1 MAKKNYARKKSKY
14 TKKDYTTLWLIPL
27 FFIIAILPMWM
38 RGTVIDLT
46 ELEESMWIGQDTRFD
61 IFSYWKSI
69 WFILTTIGASL
80 VMAWLHFDKK
90 IKILW
95 PLWLIVPL
103 GIYLFF
109 TLVSWLNA
117 PDLSL
122 ASRGFIEIFQGVF
135 VMMSYGIIIFV
146 GFNLIRRE
154 RDLEVFVKWLWVLWG
169 LVFFIGFSQFF
180 GFDVFRWE
188 WVQRLILP
196 ARLSEL
202 VGNLNFTFGPRT
214 IYATMYNTNFVG
226 SYAAI
231 MVPISMALIL
241 YAKEPKHVTYASIF
255 FAFNVFAWY
264 GSNARSGLMGVL
276 VAAVFLGAFWFFESR
291 KQWKKMLVILGIFI
305 GLFIVTNTASGG
317 TTAAQFIGLTP
328 AGEGSLETPGG
339 EAVETA
345 YIEEFNID
353 GYEVEIVTDKKSVI
367 LTYGQD
373 SGGLSFTD
381 LDGEPLTVGINEDG
395 ALTLN
400 EEGYESFSFE
410 FNSSTSA
417 LETEFYTTGI
427 DIYLTPDGWQ
437 VQGVGGLSAETVNA
451 PRVKLL
457 DGLERVASGRGYI
470 WSRTIPMLGESFFVG
485 FGPDMYVLNF
495 PQRDF
500 SGRLNGFTLNGIN
513 DKPHNMFLQIGVNVG
528 VVALLALMSVYLFY
542 FWDSIKVYWKRN
554 FESLT
559 EYLGLGILTGIFAYL
574 VAGVFN
580 DQIISL
586 APMFY
591 AMTGVGLAINRMIK
605 ADDEKLK
612 DIDPQ
617 PE

>member
-1 MAKKNYARKKSKY
+1 MAKNNYARRSKRSRKNEY
-14 TKKDYTTLWLIPL
+14 STAWLIPL

-80 VMAWLHFDKK
+80 IMAWLHFDKK

-95 PLWLIVPL
+95 PLWLVVPL
-103 GIYLFF
+103 GIYIFF
-109 TLVSWLNA
+109 SLVSWLNA
-117 PDLSL
+117 PDLGL
-122 ASRGFIEIFQGVF
+122 AARGFIEIFQGVF
-135 VMMSYGIIIFV
+135 VMMAYGVIIFV

-154 RDLEVFVKWLWVLWG
+154 KDLNVLVKSLWVLWG

-188 WVQRLILP
+188 FVQRLILP

-231 MVPISMALIL
+231 MVPISMVLIL
-241 YAKEPKHVTYASIF
+241 YAKEPKPVAIASIF

-276 VAAVFLGAFWFFESR
+276 VAAVILGALWFFEAR
-291 KQWKKMLVILGIFI
+291 KQWKKMVIILGIFV
-305 GLFIVTNTASGG
+305 GLFIVMNTASNGS
-317 TTAAQFIGLTP
+317 TLSQFVGLTP
-328 AGEGSLETPGG
+328 AGEGSLDTPGG
-339 EAVETA
+339 EDAETA

-353 GYEVEIVTDKKSVI
+353 GYEVEIITDKKSVI

-381 LDGEPLTVGINEDG
+381 LDGTPLTVGINESG

-400 EEGYESFSFE
+400 EEGYESFSFQ
-410 FNSSTSA
+410 FNSGTSA
-417 LETEFYTTGI
+417 LETDFYATGI
-427 DIYLTPDGWQ
+427 DIFLTPEGWQ
-437 VQGVGGLSAETVNA
+437 VQGVGGLSADTVNA
-451 PRVKLL
+451 PRVQLL

-470 WSRTIPMLGESFFVG
+470 WSRTIPMLTESFFVG
-485 FGPDMYVLNF
+485 YGPDMYVLNF

-513 DKPHNMFLQIGVNVG
+513 DKPHNMFLQIAVNVG
-528 VVALLALMSVYLFY
+528 VVAFLALMSLYLFY
-542 FWDSIKVYWKRN
+542 FWDSIKVYWKRD
-554 FESLT
+554 FATLT
-559 EYLGLGILTGIFAYL
+559 EYLGLGVLTGIFAYL

-591 AMTGVGLAINRMIK
+591 AMTGVGFALNRMIK
-605 ADDEKLK
+605 ADDEKYA
-612 DIDPQ
+612 DANQ
-617 PE
+617 

>member
-1 MAKKNYARKKSKY
+1 MAKNNYARRSKRSRKNEY
-14 TKKDYTTLWLIPL
+14 STAWLIPL

-80 VMAWLHFDKK
+80 IMAWLHFDKK

-95 PLWLIVPL
+95 PLWLVVPL
-103 GIYLFF
+103 GIYIFF
-109 TLVSWLNA
+109 SLVSWLNA
-117 PDLSL
+117 PDLGL
-122 ASRGFIEIFQGVF
+122 AARGFIEIFQGVF
-135 VMMSYGIIIFV
+135 VMMAYGVIIFV

-154 RDLEVFVKWLWVLWG
+154 KDLNVLVKSLWVLWG

-188 WVQRLILP
+188 FVQRLILP

-231 MVPISMALIL
+231 MVPISMVLIL
-241 YAKEPKHVTYASIF
+241 YAKEPKPVAIASIF

-276 VAAVFLGAFWFFESR
+276 VAAVILGALWFFEAR
-291 KQWKKMLVILGIFI
+291 KQWKKMVLILGIFV
-305 GLFIVTNTASGG
+305 GLFVVMNTASNG
-317 TTAAQFIGLTP
+317 TTLSQFVGLTP
-328 AGEGSLETPGG
+328 AGEGSLDTPGG
-339 EAVETA
+339 EDAETA

-353 GYEVEIVTDKKSVI
+353 GYEVEIITDKKSVV

-381 LDGEPLTVGINEDG
+381 LDGTPLTVGINESG

-400 EEGYESFSFE
+400 EEGYESFSFQ
-410 FNSSTSA
+410 FNSGTSA
-417 LETEFYTTGI
+417 LETDFYATGI
-427 DIYLTPDGWQ
+427 DIFLTPEGWQ
-437 VQGVGGLSAETVNA
+437 VQGVGGLSADTVNA
-451 PRVKLL
+451 PRVQLL

-470 WSRTIPMLGESFFVG
+470 WSRTIPMLTESFFVG
-485 FGPDMYVLNF
+485 YGPDMYVLNF

-513 DKPHNMFLQIGVNVG
+513 DKPHNMFLQIAVNVG
-528 VVALLALMSVYLFY
+528 VVAFLALMSLYLFY
-542 FWDSIKVYWKRN
+542 FWDSIKVYWKRD
-554 FESLT
+554 FATLT
-559 EYLGLGILTGIFAYL
+559 EYLGLGVLTGIFAYL

-591 AMTGVGLAINRMIK
+591 AMTGVGFALNRMIK
-605 ADDEKLK
+605 ADDEKYA
-612 DIDPQ
+612 DANQ
-617 PE
+617 

>member
-1 MAKKNYARKKSKY
+1 MAKNNYARRSKRSRKNEY
-14 TKKDYTTLWLIPL
+14 STAWLIPL

-80 VMAWLHFDKK
+80 IMAWLHFDKK

-95 PLWLIVPL
+95 PLWLVVPL
-103 GIYLFF
+103 GIYIFF
-109 TLVSWLNA
+109 SLVSWLNA
-117 PDLSL
+117 PDLGL
-122 ASRGFIEIFQGVF
+122 AARGFIEIFQGVF
-135 VMMSYGIIIFV
+135 VMMAYGVIIFV

-154 RDLEVFVKWLWVLWG
+154 KDLNVLVKSLWVLWG

-188 WVQRLILP
+188 FVQRLILP

-231 MVPISMALIL
+231 MVPISMVLIL
-241 YAKEPKHVTYASIF
+241 YAKEPKPVAIASIF

-276 VAAVFLGAFWFFESR
+276 VAAVILGALWFFEAR
-291 KQWKKMLVILGIFI
+291 KQWKKMVLILGIFV
-305 GLFIVTNTASGG
+305 GLFVVMNTASNG
-317 TTAAQFIGLTP
+317 TTLSQFVGLTP
-328 AGEGSLETPGG
+328 AGEGSLDTPGG
-339 EAVETA
+339 EDAETA

-353 GYEVEIVTDKKSVI
+353 GYEVEIITDKKSVV

-381 LDGEPLTVGINEDG
+381 LDGTPLTVGINESG

-400 EEGYESFSFE
+400 EEGYESFSFQ
-410 FNSSTSA
+410 FNSGTSA
-417 LETEFYTTGI
+417 LETDFYTTGI
-427 DIYLTPDGWQ
+427 DIFLTPEGWQ
-437 VQGVGGLSAETVNA
+437 VQGVGGLSADTVNA
-451 PRVKLL
+451 PRVALL

-470 WSRTIPMLGESFFVG
+470 WSRTIPMLTESFFVG
-485 FGPDMYVLNF
+485 YGPDMYVLNF

-513 DKPHNMFLQIGVNVG
+513 DKPHNMFLQIAVNVG
-528 VVALLALMSVYLFY
+528 VVAFLALMSLYLFY
-542 FWDSIKVYWKRN
+542 FWDSIKVYWKRD
-554 FESLT
+554 FATLT
-559 EYLGLGILTGIFAYL
+559 EYLGLGVLTGIFAYL

-591 AMTGVGLAINRMIK
+591 AMTGVGFALNRMIK
-605 ADDEKLK
+605 ADDEKYA
-612 DIDPQ
+612 DANQ
-617 PE
+617 

>member
-1 MAKKNYARKKSKY
+1 MAKNNYARRSKRSRKNEY
-14 TKKDYTTLWLIPL
+14 STAWLIPL

-80 VMAWLHFDKK
+80 IMAWLHFDKK

-95 PLWLIVPL
+95 PLWLVVPL
-103 GIYLFF
+103 GIYIFF
-109 TLVSWLNA
+109 SLVSWLNA
-117 PDLSL
+117 PDLGL
-122 ASRGFIEIFQGVF
+122 AARGFIEIFQGVF
-135 VMMSYGIIIFV
+135 VMMAYGVIIFV

-154 RDLEVFVKWLWVLWG
+154 KDLNVLVKSLWVLWG

-188 WVQRLILP
+188 FVQRLILP

-231 MVPISMALIL
+231 MVPISMVLIL
-241 YAKEPKHVTYASIF
+241 YAKEPKPVAIASIF

-276 VAAVFLGAFWFFESR
+276 VAAVILGALWFFEAR
-291 KQWKKMLVILGIFI
+291 KQWKKMVLILGIFV
-305 GLFIVTNTASGG
+305 GLFVVMNTASNG
-317 TTAAQFIGLTP
+317 TTLSQFVGLTP
-328 AGEGSLETPGG
+328 AGEGSLDTPGG
-339 EAVETA
+339 EDAETA

-353 GYEVEIVTDKKSVI
+353 GYEVEIITDKKSVI

-381 LDGEPLTVGINEDG
+381 LDGTPLTVGINESG

-400 EEGYESFSFE
+400 EEGYESFSFQ
-410 FNSSTSA
+410 FNSGTSA
-417 LETEFYTTGI
+417 LETDFYTTGI
-427 DIYLTPDGWQ
+427 DIFLTPEGWQ
-437 VQGVGGLSAETVNA
+437 VQGVGGLSADTVNA
-451 PRVKLL
+451 PRVALL

-470 WSRTIPMLGESFFVG
+470 WSRTIPMLTESFFVG
-485 FGPDMYVLNF
+485 YGPDMYVLNF

-513 DKPHNMFLQIGVNVG
+513 DKPHNMFLQIAVNVG
-528 VVALLALMSVYLFY
+528 VVAFLALMSLYLFY
-542 FWDSIKVYWKRN
+542 FWDSIKVYWKRD
-554 FESLT
+554 FATLT
-559 EYLGLGILTGIFAYL
+559 EYLGLGVLTGIFAYL

-591 AMTGVGLAINRMIK
+591 AMTGVGFALNRMIK
-605 ADDEKLK
+605 ADDEKYA
-612 DIDPQ
+612 DANQ
-617 PE
+617 

>member
-1 MAKKNYARKKSKY
+1 MAKNNYARRSKRSRKNEY
-14 TKKDYTTLWLIPL
+14 STAWLIPL

-80 VMAWLHFDKK
+80 IMAWLHFDKK

-95 PLWLIVPL
+95 PLWLVVPL
-103 GIYLFF
+103 GIYIFF
-109 TLVSWLNA
+109 SLVSWLNA
-117 PDLSL
+117 PDLGL
-122 ASRGFIEIFQGVF
+122 AARGFIEIFQGVF
-135 VMMSYGIIIFV
+135 VMMAYGVIIFV

-154 RDLEVFVKWLWVLWG
+154 KDLNVLVKSLWVLWG

-188 WVQRLILP
+188 FVQRLILP

-231 MVPISMALIL
+231 MVPISMVLIL
-241 YAKEPKHVTYASIF
+241 YAKEPKPVAIASIF

-276 VAAVFLGAFWFFESR
+276 VAAVILGAFWFFEAR
-291 KQWKKMLVILGIFI
+291 KQWKKMVIILGIFV
-305 GLFIVTNTASGG
+305 GLFIVMNTASNGS
-317 TTAAQFIGLTP
+317 TLSQFVGLTP
-328 AGEGSLETPGG
+328 AGEGSLDTPGG
-339 EAVETA
+339 EDAETA

-353 GYEVEIVTDKKSVI
+353 GYEVEIITDKKSVV

-381 LDGEPLTVGINEDG
+381 LDGTPLTVGINESG

-400 EEGYESFSFE
+400 EEGYESFSFQ
-410 FNSSTSA
+410 FNSGTSA
-417 LETEFYTTGI
+417 LETDFYATGI
-427 DIYLTPDGWQ
+427 DIFLTPEGWQ
-437 VQGVGGLSAETVNA
+437 VQGVGGLSADTVNA
-451 PRVKLL
+451 PRVALL

-470 WSRTIPMLGESFFVG
+470 WSRTIPMLTESFFVG
-485 FGPDMYVLNF
+485 YGPDMYVLNF

-513 DKPHNMFLQIGVNVG
+513 DKPHNMFLQIAVNVG
-528 VVALLALMSVYLFY
+528 VVAFLALMSLYLFY
-542 FWDSIKVYWKRN
+542 FWDSIKVYWKRD
-554 FESLT
+554 FATLT
-559 EYLGLGILTGIFAYL
+559 EYLGLGVLTGIFAYL

-591 AMTGVGLAINRMIK
+591 AMTGVGFALNRMIK
-605 ADDEKLK
+605 ADDEKYA
-612 DIDPQ
+612 DANQ
-617 PE
+617 